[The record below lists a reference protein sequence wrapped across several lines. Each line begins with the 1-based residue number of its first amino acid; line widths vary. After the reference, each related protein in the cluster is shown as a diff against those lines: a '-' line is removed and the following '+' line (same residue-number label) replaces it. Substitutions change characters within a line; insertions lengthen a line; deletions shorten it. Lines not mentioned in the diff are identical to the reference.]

1 MKTLI
6 VIAGPTASGKT
17 DLAIQVAA
25 HYQTDIISADSRQC
39 YREMNI
45 GVAKPS
51 EEQLQTVTHHF
62 INSHSIHEQVS
73 AGHYERYALEKLENI
88 FKEKDVAV
96 CVGGTGMYIKALCE
110 GIDEMPEIDNLI
122 YTAAEKEYL
131 EKGMTWL
138 KEEVKKT
145 DELFFAQG
153 ETENPA
159 RLLRA
164 LTFFRSEGK
173 SILTF
178 RTNEAKKRDFNVI
191 NYAIDMDRNLL
202 YKRINTRVDR
212 MIEDGLIDEVRD
224 LLPYRHLKSL
234 NTVGYSE
241 LFNYFDGIWD
251 LEYSIDKIK
260 QHSRN
265 YAKRQITWFKHQG
278 PYLWMEAD
286 KILAHVIKQQ

>member
-1 MKTLI
+1 
-6 VIAGPTASGKT
+6 
-17 DLAIQVAA
+17 
-25 HYQTDIISADSRQC
+25 
-39 YREMNI
+39 MNI

-51 EEQLQTVTHHF
+51 EDQLQAITHHF
-62 INSHSIHEQVS
+62 INSHSIREQVS
-73 AGHYERYALEKLENI
+73 AGHYERYGLEKLDTI
-88 FKEKDVAV
+88 FKSKDIAV
-96 CVGGTGMYIKALCE
+96 CVGGTGMYIKAICE
-110 GIDEMPEIDNLI
+110 GIDEMPEINDLI
-122 YTAAEKEYL
+122 YTATEKEYL

-145 DELFFAQG
+145 DEHFFAQG

-178 RTNEAKKRDFNVI
+178 RTREVKKRNFTPI
-191 NYAIDMDRNLL
+191 YYAIDIDRNLL
-202 YKRINTRVDR
+202 YNRINTRVDN
-212 MIEDGLIDEVRD
+212 MIKDGLIDEVKE
-224 LLPYRHLKSL
+224 LLPYKDLKSL

-286 KILAHVIKQQ
+286 NLLANVMKQR